1 MACSVPTLTSSPC
14 GLQRPHTDV
23 ITLWCPAASLLSTMA
38 YKRLNKC
45 ANKTLLECDP
55 RVLFSTAQLLALI
68 THHFFVFV
76 NLLQASDG

>member
-1 MACSVPTLTSSPC
+1 
-14 GLQRPHTDV
+14 
-23 ITLWCPAASLLSTMA
+23 MA

-55 RVLFSTAQLLALI
+55 RVLFSIAQLLALI

-76 NLLQASDG
+76 NLLQARDGCRLVL